1 MHKFCEEKPA
11 STLKMSL
18 GEIALC
24 LDGGY
29 EKFKT
34 EMQLH
39 TDLKCAILNAQWT
52 HRKDKR
58 LWTWGDF
65 LPKEMLPPKPKKRE
79 TTEAERSKRWAAAGA
94 AMMKVVREHE
104 RETGVRV

>member
-1 MHKFCEEKPA
+1 MYKLCGEKPA

-24 LDGGY
+24 LDCGY
-29 EKFKT
+29 ENFKT
-34 EMQLH
+34 DVQLH
-39 TDLKCAILNAQWT
+39 VDLKCAILNASWT

-65 LPKEMLPPKPKKRE
+65 LSKEMLPPKPKKRE
-79 TTEAERSKRWAAAGA
+79 ITESEKSKRWAAAGA

-104 RETGVRV
+104 AETGVKV